1 MPRNIYVLAFYI
13 THGDVK
19 VLEMGRA
26 RSHIAGIGGILV
38 REQK

>member
-1 MPRNIYVLAFYI
+1 MPRNTYVLAFQI
-13 THGDVK
+13 TLRDVK

-38 REQK
+38 CERK